1 MPKLTFWVTVF
12 MPQLIRK
19 CVWIWCLG
27 SCQRPSMHLSTPQPL
42 GTFCKAFKALS
53 QQSSKAIAAMRAD
66 MSTLAAFINGV
77 EDQLKSKQLTMT
89 GDVAKAWE
97 SARGG
102 SPSIR
107 SMGVAL
113 RGLAFH
119 FLAQGVEANIQS
131 MIFPSGWLESMG
143 ENATAASVQRILANT
158 SSRDTAVGIAR
169 ATANS

>member
-1 MPKLTFWVTVF
+1 
-12 MPQLIRK
+12 
-19 CVWIWCLG
+19 
-27 SCQRPSMHLSTPQPL
+27 
-42 GTFCKAFKALS
+42 
-53 QQSSKAIAAMRAD
+53 
-66 MSTLAAFINGV
+66 
-77 EDQLKSKQLTMT
+77 MT